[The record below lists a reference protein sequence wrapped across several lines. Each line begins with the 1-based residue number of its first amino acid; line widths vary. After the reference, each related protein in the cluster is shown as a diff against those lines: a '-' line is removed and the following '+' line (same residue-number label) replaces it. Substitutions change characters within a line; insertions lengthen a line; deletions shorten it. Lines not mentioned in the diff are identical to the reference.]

1 MVPIKLHYQ
10 YLMHNNIVLCG
21 IIIMMHLH
29 IWVKEREERRRGRKK
44 GKGREIERETGE
56 RERGDRA
63 PMGGREKIRCG
74 R

>member
-56 RERGDRA
+56 RERGERA